1 MRLWAC
7 IILTVIIA
15 FIIPGSVANAGGSFQ
30 IDDIK
35 PVIAQSPD
43 IEKYLF
49 TTLELA
55 KSGDANRIG
64 GNINPRLGGSR
75 LGPYCIYAKPKGAK
89 GKNTLEVCINTEYHF
104 RDKTG
109 RPCTLEQAYSVTES
123 FVSIEIKP
131 IKE

>member
-1 MRLWAC
+1 MG
-7 IILTVIIA
+7 VMIA
-15 FIIPGSVANAGGSFQ
+15 FIFPATAANAGGSFLL
-30 IDDIK
+30 DDIK
-35 PVIAQSPD
+35 PVIEQSPD

-49 TTLELA
+49 ATLELT
-55 KSGDANRIG
+55 KSGQANRIG
-64 GNINPRLGGSR
+64 NNVNPRLGGTR
-75 LGPYCIYAKPKGAK
+75 LGPYCIYAKPRGAA

-109 RPCTLEQAYSVTES
+109 RPCTLEQAFSVTES